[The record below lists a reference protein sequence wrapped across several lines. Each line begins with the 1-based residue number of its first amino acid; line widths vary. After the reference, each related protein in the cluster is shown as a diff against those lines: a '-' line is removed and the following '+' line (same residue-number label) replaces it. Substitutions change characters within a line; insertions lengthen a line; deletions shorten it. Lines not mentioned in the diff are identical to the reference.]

1 MVKDHKINDTD
12 SKEIKMTEKD
22 KAHFAAKHPADRK
35 VNPLI
40 ADAVKSR
47 SPEGEIACAVAFEI
61 VENQRSTSEEV
72 GFTLDALEIRVVKCQ
87 LGLFGYKPTK
97 RIVKPSQNT
106 PSALKE
112 AIHKSLM
119 KDRLSCKAAWD
130 IADRFGVRR
139 LEVSSACETLKV
151 KISSCQLGTF

>member
-1 MVKDHKINDTD
+1 
-12 SKEIKMTEKD
+12 MTEKD
-22 KAHFAAKHPADRK
+22 KGHFAKKHPADRK

-40 ADAVKSR
+40 ADAVKNR

-61 VENQRSTSEEV
+61 AESQRSTPGEV
-72 GFTLDALEIRVVKCQ
+72 GFTLDALEIRVIKCQ

-97 RIVKPSQNT
+97 RIVKPAQSVAA
-106 PSALKE
+106 ALRDEIKK
-112 AIHKSLM
+112 ALV

-130 IADRFGVRR
+130 IADRFGLRR
-139 LEVSSACETLKV
+139 LEVSSACETLGI

>member
-1 MVKDHKINDTD
+1 
-12 SKEIKMTEKD
+12 MTEKD
-22 KAHFAAKHPADRK
+22 KGHYAKKHPPDRK

-61 VENQRSTSEEV
+61 VENQKSTPGEV
-72 GFTLDALEIRVVKCQ
+72 GFTIDALEVRVVKCQ

-97 RIVKPSQNT
+97 RIVKPSQNVSS
-106 PSALKE
+106 PLKE
-112 AIHKSLM
+112 AIQKSLV
-119 KDRLSCKAAWD
+119 KDRLACKAAWD
-130 IADRFGVRR
+130 IADRFGLRR
-139 LEVSSACETLKV
+139 LEVSSVCETMGI